1 MPLIALLGRL
11 DMVEK
16 ESELYR
22 FSIATAKTE
31 KQRKKK
37 TQQNTQELWYN
48 YKRCN
53 TQISGISER
62 KEEEHNLK

>member
-37 TQQNTQELWYN
+37 NTTEYTRIMVQL
-48 YKRCN
+48 
-53 TQISGISER
+53 
-62 KEEEHNLK
+62 